1 MEYKISCLLFI
12 RNKEEKILMI
22 RRKKKP
28 NKGCWSP
35 PGGKLDMTSGES
47 PYECAV
53 REAHEE
59 AGFRLEERDLTLF
72 GYVSEKAYESTTH
85 WLMFLFDC
93 NKTLSE
99 LPCEIDEGH
108 FEFYSRQE
116 IDGLEIPKTDNQLV
130 WPFYDKR
137 NEGFWGIRAECDP
150 RYPPKLR
157 IEASPPQ
164 GHNDKSIPHP
174 T

>member
-1 MEYKISCLLFI
+1 MLYTNNKHKLMDFKISCLLFI
-12 RNKEEKILMI
+12 RNQENKLLLLK
-22 RRKKKP
+22 RKKTP
-28 NKGCWSP
+28 NKGLWSP
-35 PGGKLDMTSGES
+35 PGGKLLTEIGES
-47 PYECAV
+47 PVECAK
-53 REAHEE
+53 REAGEE
-59 AGFRLEERDLTLF
+59 TGLHLSDNDLSLF

-130 WPFYDKR
+130 WPFYDKK
-137 NEGFWGIRAECDP
+137 ELGFWGLRADCSGST
-150 RYPPKLR
+150 PKIK
-157 IEASPPQ
+157 IEASP
-164 GHNDKSIPHP
+164 S
-174 T
+174 